1 MPIPATHSKATPV
14 GHLSTHVLDT
24 MNGRPA
30 AGLAV
35 KSQRIDGDKVETL
48 RAFELNADGRNE
60 GGALLNA
67 QTMAAGRD
75 RLVFSVATYC
85 RGMGMM
91 LPEPPFIDDVQLDF
105 GNADAAGHH
114 HVPLLVSPWA
124 YSTYRGS

>member
-24 MNGRPA
+24 MNDRPA

-67 QTMAAGRD
+67 QTMAAWRD
-75 RLVFSVATYC
+75 RLVFSVPSYC
-85 RGMGMM
+85 RGMGVM

-105 GNADAAGHH
+105 GKADEAGHH

-124 YSTYRGS
+124 CSTYRGS